1 MARES
6 GMVSSFPATH
16 PSYEGFWDPEA
27 YPVEA
32 TKTTKQKKANNQPTK
47 KQTNKQT
54 KTPTTTKKKTQNQ
67 KSRNH

>member
-6 GMVSSFPATH
+6 GMFSCFPATH

-47 KQTNKQT
+47 KQTNKQ
-54 KTPTTTKKKTQNQ
+54 KNHQQKKPQNQ
-67 KSRNH
+67 KSSNH